1 MSTWFEIVTPIA
13 LIEPTFFGELVL
25 IAEAVIIRIAAAF
38 SIVTISTMMSVY
50 NITLSSVLTAA
61 VGLTFGFGSN
71 LMGAAAVV
79 GIKRSIR

>member
-13 LIEPTFFGELVL
+13 LIEPTFFVVL

-50 NITLSSVLTAA
+50 NITLSSGLTAA

-71 LMGAAAVV
+71 LMGAAAVA
-79 GIKRSIR
+79 GIKRGIR